1 MNALL
6 PVYEAL
12 AGEAWHAA
20 RTRCGDILQ
29 TQGDVAAVH
38 HAMGLAFCGEARFT
52 DAVPCLARAQ
62 HLEPDNPRWARDLGA
77 AYGQLEQWADIVGL
91 FTPLLDR
98 LDSEALA
105 LYLTAAVEAKRAG
118 AALAELNAR
127 RPAPLPDDPQF
138 LWTYGT
144 ALAKA
149 CRFAEAEANFQQCLA
164 AAPDTAE
171 AHEGLAFVYR
181 ELKQPQRALHH
192 ARECVRLRPRSGR
205 ARLRLAHACC
215 ERGLAE
221 EGRQERLRT
230 EGLPLTADEQSIR
243 IYLMQFDPS
252 ETGESI
258 ERASRRMFADLPPL
272 APFIRRSTRA
282 RTDGH
287 GRLRVGYLSGEYH
300 STPAY
305 YFYRPFL
312 SQHDRSAVE
321 VLLYC
326 CNVTRDH
333 VTPDY
338 IRWAEHWRDCAHLDD
353 AALAEAVRADEL
365 DVLVDLSGHFKENRL
380 RAVAARLAPVQ
391 VSFPDY
397 PGTLGCP
404 AVDYLVTDIWTS
416 PIGTERQYT
425 EQLHRLDC
433 GYVKYAAPQGAPAVR
448 PLPMR
453 ANGYPTFGI
462 FQRLLKFND
471 RVWDSVAAVLR
482 EAPDAR
488 LLIQNGDQDVVDPAS
503 VTSRAMRR
511 ELERRGV
518 DPCRLTL
525 KGPRPLLD
533 HLAAV
538 AEVDVALD
546 TFPYNGQTTTCE
558 SVWMG
563 VPVVTLPGDT
573 HASRVTAALLTR
585 IGHGEWIAN
594 SPDNYAAIAASLVSD
609 AGRLERIRHRLRDD
623 AIDGGLADGA
633 SLARELELSYRAF
646 IRDAH

>member
-6 PVYEAL
+6 QVYESL
-12 AGEAWHAA
+12 ADEAWDSA
-20 RTRCGDILQ
+20 RARCGDILR
-29 TQGDVAAVH
+29 THGDVAAVH
-38 HAMGLAFCGEARFT
+38 HAMGLAFCGEARFE
-52 DAVPCLARAQ
+52 DAMPCFTQAQ
-62 HLEPDNPRWARDLGA
+62 RLEPDNPRWTRDLGVA
-77 AYGQLEQWADIVGL
+77 CGQLKRWADIVEL

-118 AALAELNAR
+118 AALAELTAR
-127 RPAPLPDDPQF
+127 RPASLPDEPQF

-149 CRFAEAEANFQQCLA
+149 GRYAEAEANLQQCLA
-164 AAPDTAE
+164 GAPDTAE
-171 AHEGLAFVYR
+171 AHEGLAFAYR

-192 ARECVRLRPRSGR
+192 AREYARLRPHSGR
-205 ARLRLAHACC
+205 ARLRLAHMCC

-221 EGRQERLRT
+221 EARQERLRT
-230 EGLPLTADEQSIR
+230 EGHPLTPDERSIR
-243 IYLMQFDPS
+243 IYLMQFDPC

-258 ERASRRMFADLPPL
+258 ERASRQMFADLPPA
-272 APFIRRSTRA
+272 APFRRSARPSTRE
-282 RTDGH
+282 
-287 GRLRVGYLSGEYH
+287 RLRIGYLSGEYH

-312 SQHDRSAVE
+312 SRHDRAAME
-321 VLLYC
+321 VFFYC
-326 CNVTRDH
+326 CNTTRDH
-333 VTPDY
+333 ITPKY
-338 IRWAEHWRDCAHLDD
+338 MRWAEHWRDCAPLDD
-353 AALAEAVRADEL
+353 AALVDAVRADEL

-404 AVDYLVTDIWTS
+404 AVDYLVTDVWTS
-416 PIGTERQYT
+416 PIGVEHQYT

-433 GYVKYAAPQGAPAVR
+433 GYIKYAAPEEAPSVG

-453 ANGYPTFGI
+453 TNGYPTFGI

-471 RVWDSVAAVLR
+471 RVWDCVAAVLR
-482 EAPDAR
+482 AAPDAR
-488 LLIQNGDQDVVDPAS
+488 LLIQNGDPDVVNPS
-503 VTSRAMRR
+503 SETSRGVRR

-518 DPCRLTL
+518 DPRRLTL
-525 KGPRPLLD
+525 KGPRPFLG

-546 TFPYNGQTTTCE
+546 TFPYAGQTTTCE
-558 SVWMG
+558 SIWMG
-563 VPVVTLPGDT
+563 VPVVTLSQTT
-573 HASRVTAALLTR
+573 HASRVAAGLLTR
-585 IGHGEWIAN
+585 IGHGEWVAH
-594 SPDNYAAIAASLVSD
+594 SPDEYVAIAAALVSD

-623 AIDGGLADGA
+623 AIDGGLTDGE
-633 SLARELELSYRAF
+633 SLARELEASYRTFTRGAP
-646 IRDAH
+646 